1 MSKKNTDKFK
11 EWQKKNNDKN
21 AGKILFNVQS
31 KSPTVV
37 KEKAAKEAV
46 SKKKTNEHDYRRTGG
61 LFT

>member
-46 SKKKTNEHDYRRTGG
+46 RRRQ
-61 LFT
+61 